1 MSLRARLILIV
12 SGLSALGVGLAV
24 GATFGALQDWDKD
37 VYGPRFSEISRQA
50 EQLHAQEYD
59 ELTSRVAGVAI
70 ISSIGTVLA
79 VIVASAFAV
88 KRGLRP
94 LDDIAATA
102 DKIGSGDLSRG
113 DLSRRVPIEEER
125 TEIGRLGGALNAMLG
140 QVESAFRDKEASE
153 ARLRRFIADASHE
166 LRTPIA
172 TIRGYAELFH
182 RGAAERPDD
191 LAKVT
196 SRIES
201 EAKRMGTLVDEL
213 LLLARLDQGLAA
225 YREPVDL
232 TVLAADAVADAAAR
246 APGRSLRVEQE
257 GAVVVSGDTARL
269 RQVLANLLSNV
280 LQHTPP
286 ESSSTVRVHVEGE
299 DAVVEVADTGPGLES
314 DECARVFERFFRTDA
329 ARARDGGGAGLGLS
343 IVESVVVAHGG
354 RVGVTSDKGVG
365 TTFRITLPLDRVI

>member
-1 MSLRARLILIV
+1 MSLRTKLILIV
-12 SGLSALGVGLAV
+12 GGLSALGVGLAV

-37 VYGPRFSEISRQA
+37 VYGPRFSEISVRA
-50 EQLHAQEYD
+50 EQLHAEEYD

-79 VIVASAFAV
+79 VVVASAFAV

-102 DKIGSGDLSRG
+102 DKIGSGDLSR
-113 DLSRRVPIEEER
+113 RVPIEEEG
-125 TEIGRLGGALNAMLG
+125 TEVGRLGAALNAMLG

-182 RGAAERPDD
+182 RGAAGRPDD

-213 LLLARLDQGLAA
+213 LLLARLDQGSTAH
-225 YREPVDL
+225 RERVDL
-232 TVLAADAVADAAAR
+232 TVLAAEAVSDAAAR
-246 APGRSLRVEQE
+246 ARERSLHVEQD
-257 GAVVVSGDTARL
+257 GAVVVSGDVARL

-286 ESSSTVRVHVEGE
+286 ESSAAVRVRAEGE
-299 DAVVEVADTGPGLES
+299 DAVVEVVDTGPGLAS

-354 RVGVTSDKGVG
+354 KAEVDSEKGVG
-365 TTFRITLPLDRVI
+365 TTFRITLPLDRAR

>member
-1 MSLRARLILIV
+1 LILIV

-286 ESSSTVRVHVEGE
+286 ESSATLRVHVEGE

>member
-12 SGLSALGVGLAV
+12 SALSALGVGLAV
-24 GATFGALQDWDKD
+24 GATFGALQDWDTD
-37 VYGPRFSEISRQA
+37 EYGPRFSEIGMRA
-50 EQLHAQEYD
+50 EQLHAQEYA
-59 ELTSRVAGVAI
+59 ELTSRVARVAI

-79 VIVASAFAV
+79 VIAASAFAV

-102 DKIGSGDLSRG
+102 DKIGSGDLSR
-113 DLSRRVPIEEER
+113 RVPVER
-125 TEIGRLGGALNAMLG
+125 EGTEIGRLGVALNAMLG

-182 RGAAERPDD
+182 RGAAERPGD

-225 YREPVDL
+225 DREHVDL
-232 TVLAADAVADAAAR
+232 TALAADAVADAAAR
-246 APGRSLRVEQE
+246 APGRSLRVDQD
-257 GAVVVSGDTARL
+257 GAVVVFGDTGRL

-286 ESSSTVRVHVEGE
+286 GSSATVRVRAEGE
-299 DAVVEVADTGPGLES
+299 DAVIEVADTGPGLEP
-314 DECARVFERFFRTDA
+314 DDRARVFERFFRTDA

-354 RVGVTSDKGVG
+354 QVDVRSTKGVG
-365 TTFRITLPLDRVI
+365 TTFRVTVPLNRATTSR